1 MLSQD
6 EKKTVRSFM
15 ATRKI
20 IATPAPVPKQ
30 RTQGKTVIAR
40 RTPPKKLE
48 PYVLQVTILH
58 VPDETDND
66 VIFAHKGDCPKDI
79 DANDLEQYIADYF
92 GTDEDEDEEYCDV
105 DGDEFEE

>member
-1 MLSQD
+1 
-6 EKKTVRSFM
+6 M

-20 IATPAPVPKQ
+20 VATPAPAPQKQ

-66 VIFAHKGDCPKDI
+66 VIFAHKGDCPSDI